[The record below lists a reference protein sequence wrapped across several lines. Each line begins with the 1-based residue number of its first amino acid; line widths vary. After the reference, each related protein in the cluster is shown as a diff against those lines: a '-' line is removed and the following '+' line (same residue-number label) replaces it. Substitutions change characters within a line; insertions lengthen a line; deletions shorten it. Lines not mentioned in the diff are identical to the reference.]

1 MVTGKPGSSLKPL
14 VWSPT
19 LWATHFLICYVGAA
33 IYCAKVVAPMAPLEP
48 VRDLVWIAT
57 AVALAG
63 ILANGVW
70 AYREGRFYEDDAP
83 GYHDDTLAE
92 RRRFLCYATVLLSG
106 LSFVA
111 TVFVAMTALFIE
123 TCR

>member
-1 MVTGKPGSSLKPL
+1 MVTGRPGSSLKPL
-14 VWSPT
+14 AWSPT
-19 LWATHFLICYVGAA
+19 LWAIHFLVCYVGAA
-33 IYCAKVVAPMAPLEP
+33 IYCAKTGGPMVPIEP

-63 ILANGVW
+63 IFANGVW

-83 GYHDDTLAE
+83 GYHDDSLAE

-106 LSFVA
+106 LSFVG
-111 TVFVAMTALFIE
+111 TIFVAMPALFIE

>member
-1 MVTGKPGSSLKPL
+1 MVTGVPGSSLKPL
-14 VWSPT
+14 TVGPT
-19 LWATHFLICYVGAA
+19 LWAIHFLVCYVAA
-33 IYCAKVVAPMAPLEP
+33 AVYCAKIGEPMADLGP
-48 VRDLVWIAT
+48 VQDLIWIAT
-57 AVALAG
+57 AVALTG
-63 ILANGVW
+63 ISAVGLW

-111 TVFVAMTALFIE
+111 TVFVAATALFIE

>member
-1 MVTGKPGSSLKPL
+1 MVTGRPGSSLKPL

-19 LWATHFLICYVGAA
+19 LWATHFLVCYVGAA
-33 IYCAKVVAPMAPLEP
+33 IYCAKVGPRAAPLGS
-48 VRDLVWIAT
+48 VQDLVWIAT

-70 AYREGRFYEDDAP
+70 AFREGRFYEDDAP

-111 TVFVAMTALFIE
+111 TIFVAMPVLFIE
-123 TCR
+123 SCR